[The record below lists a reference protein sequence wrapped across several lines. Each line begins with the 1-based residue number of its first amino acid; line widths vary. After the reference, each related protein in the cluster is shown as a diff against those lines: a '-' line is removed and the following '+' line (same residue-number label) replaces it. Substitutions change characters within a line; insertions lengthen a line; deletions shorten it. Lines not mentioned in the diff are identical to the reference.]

1 MIPIFEP
8 LILNS
13 HYTKWIVRKNVW
25 KLNLETIT
33 MTIMFCHSYVL
44 DVQILSSNKVKT
56 SSPIWLI
63 ADVWVVFINSV
74 HYIIS
79 IVLCTLLFDNIKNE
93 ISLYYPIDNG
103 NGNKKV
109 GLIRAYF
116 VYSFYNVKKDEKI
129 HLKNGDP
136 LKVKRG
142 SYTMKDMEKVSSG
155 KVKYD
160 SLTGKSVIDPTITRF
175 GPYMNKIL
183 GISNGN
189 YIDMLLSK
197 KMFSFK
203 INKLSANDN
212 ILNGKPC
219 NILHTGYLNKDISFG
234 DIVYFEPKNVQY
246 KKLVI
251 GTIDQLKVSLVNGD
265 GNEIFS
271 NFKISIVLH
280 IVKFFLKYI
289 IYHGSRR

>member
-1 MIPIFEP
+1 M
-8 LILNS
+8 
-13 HYTKWIVRKNVW
+13 Y
-25 KLNLETIT
+25 IT
-33 MTIMFCHSYVL
+33 V
-44 DVQILSSNKVKT
+44 D
-56 SSPIWLI
+56 
-63 ADVWVVFINSV
+63 D
-74 HYIIS
+74 
-79 IVLCTLLFDNIKNE
+79 IKNE
-93 ISLYYPIDNG
+93 VSLYYPINNK

-116 VYSFYNVKKDEKI
+116 VYSFYNVEKDEKI
-129 HLKNGDP
+129 HLKNGETLP
-136 LKVKRG
+136 VKK
-142 SYTMKDMEKVSSG
+142 SCYTKKNIEKLSSG

-160 SLTGKSVIDPTITRF
+160 SLTGKSVIDPTIGRF

-203 INKLSANDN
+203 INKLSTTDN

-219 NILHTGYLNKDISFG
+219 DVLYTDYLNKDISFG

-246 KKLVI
+246 KKLVN
-251 GTIDQLKVSLVNGD
+251 GTIDQLKVSLIDRN
-265 GNEIFS
+265 GNEILS

-280 IVKFFLKYI
+280 IV
-289 IYHGSRR
+289 